1 MEKRVKLSAF
11 AKSQGITY
19 QAAWKMWE
27 RGEIEGIKLES
38 GTILVSGW
46 TRKITGT
53 PQVII
58 YARIASPEFLEDLEA
73 KIKQATEYAEYS
85 EYEVVRVVKEIVSG
99 INYDRPKLH
108 QIFEIPNWDILL
120 VCDANEIT
128 SINFDLVKAIV
139 ASSGKRLEVIN
150 PIPEDEKNLLV
161 ELTQRTIGWAKQIIG
176 MNNYKNNVIQIIR
189 KLNK

>member
-38 GTILVSGW
+38 GTILDSGW